1 MNRPQ
6 QAALCLLAT
15 LLIALTAGATTAQ
28 AHPLGNFSINRLDQ
42 LRLFPDRIEDTATVD
57 SAEIPTAQDR
67 EATDTDHDS
76 RISPAEATA
85 RAVTRCT
92 DMASGIR
99 TSVNGRQ
106 AAWRVVSSALAYRPG
121 AADLP
126 TAQLACA
133 LAADTDLTRP
143 SAITF
148 TSGADGGRVGW
159 KEITATAGGRIR
171 LTDSSVPGQNISGGL
186 TAYPQGL
193 LDQPLGVLTAELH
206 SAPGDGTTL
215 PAGTGQAT
223 NALPPPTN
231 SWVLFPGLERRL
243 GTLVG
248 TRDLTLPVGLLAV
261 ALSLL
266 LGAGH
271 AALPGHA
278 KLAVGA
284 CLAQRRG
291 GLRAALAVGATVT
304 ATHTAGV
311 LLVGLALT
319 ASAGLAG
326 ERVLGLLG
334 ATGGVLI
341 TGVGAALLLRAVR
354 TLRRQAPAQDHHH
367 GPDHGH
373 GLDHGFDHDHDHG
386 HPHGHHHHPHRHDGA
401 PEDPAHPHRR
411 RPVNLTSLLGIGL
424 AGGLV
429 PSPSALVVLLG
440 AVALGRTLFGVLLVI
455 GYGVG
460 MALALAAAGALLAG
474 GSTRLAEVT
483 ARRLPT
489 LRRLAPYSSLLT
501 ASVVLTVGL
510 GLTLRGLPACD

>member
-15 LLIALTAGATTAQ
+15 LLLALTTGVTTAQ

-42 LRLFPDRIEDTATVD
+42 LRLFPDRIEDTALVD
-57 SAEIPTAQDR
+57 SAEIPTAQDQD
-67 EATDTDHDS
+67 ATDTDHDG
-76 RISPAEATA
+76 RISPAEAAA
-85 RAVTRCT
+85 RAATRCT
-92 DMASGIR
+92 DLASGIR
-99 TSVNGRQ
+99 TSVDGRETT
-106 AAWRVVSSALAYRPG
+106 WRVVSSALSYRPG

-133 LAADTDLTRP
+133 LAADADLTRP
-143 SAITF
+143 AAVTF
-148 TSGADGGRVGW
+148 ASGADGGRIGW
-159 KEITATAGGRIR
+159 KEITATAGERVR
-171 LTDSSVPGQNISGGL
+171 LTGSSVPGQNISGGL

-193 LDQPLGVLTAELH
+193 LDQPLGVLSAELH
-206 SAPGDGTTL
+206 SAPGDAGAL
-215 PAGTGQAT
+215 PAADEPATG
-223 NALPPPTN
+223 ALPTAN
-231 SWVLFPGLERRL
+231 GGWVLFPGLERRL
-243 GTLVG
+243 GALVG
-248 TRDLTLPVGLLAV
+248 SRDLTVPVGLLAV

-278 KLAVGA
+278 KLAVAA

-319 ASAGLAG
+319 ASVGLAG
-326 ERVLGLLG
+326 ERVLGWLG
-334 ATGGVLI
+334 AVGGALI
-341 TGVGAALLLRAVR
+341 TVVGASLLLRAIR
-354 TLRRQAPAQDHHH
+354 ALRRQAPEQDHHH
-367 GPDHGH
+367 G
-373 GLDHGFDHDHDHG
+373 HDHA
-386 HPHGHHHHPHRHDGA
+386 HPHGHSHPHNH
-401 PEDPAHPHRR
+401 DPAHDAEHPHRR
-411 RPVNLTSLLGIGL
+411 RLANLPSLLGIGL

-460 MALALAAAGALLAG
+460 MALALAAAGVLLAG
-474 GSTRLAEVT
+474 GSTRLAGLT

-489 LRRLAPYSSLLT
+489 LRRFAPYSSLLT
-501 ASVVLTVGL
+501 AGVVLAVGL
-510 GLTLRGLPACD
+510 SLTVRGLPSL